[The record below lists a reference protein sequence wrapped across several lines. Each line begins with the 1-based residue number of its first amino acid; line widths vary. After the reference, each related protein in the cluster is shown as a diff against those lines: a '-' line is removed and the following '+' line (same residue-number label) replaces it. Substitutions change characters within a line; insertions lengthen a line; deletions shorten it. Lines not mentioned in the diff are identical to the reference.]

1 MAPQPLHAPY
11 RLATSFPGYESNRA
25 RLARFKGYTTK
36 KRRPV
41 FDLKK
46 NEVDMALFRSETMA
60 AWEAIPEGLIRRL
73 ILSMGDRLR
82 AVIAARGW
90 YTHY

>member
-1 MAPQPLHAPY
+1 
-11 RLATSFPGYESNRA
+11 
-25 RLARFKGYTTK
+25 
-36 KRRPV
+36 
-41 FDLKK
+41 
-46 NEVDMALFRSETMA
+46 MALFRSEIMA

-82 AVIAARGW
+82 VVIAARGW